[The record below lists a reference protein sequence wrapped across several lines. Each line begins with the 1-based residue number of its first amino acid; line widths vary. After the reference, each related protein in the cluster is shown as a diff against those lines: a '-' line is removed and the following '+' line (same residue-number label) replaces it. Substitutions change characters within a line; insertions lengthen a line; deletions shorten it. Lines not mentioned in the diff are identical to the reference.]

1 MKTYMIVDEDI
12 SGGYMVA
19 GHMPQDIAIGLL
31 DLLLKYGGRNS
42 YTIIMDY
49 CEEEM
54 NISQEENRGPQVSE
68 RYTMSSRCQGPNAR
82 T

>member
-1 MKTYMIVDEDI
+1 MMMKTYMIVDEDI

-19 GHMPQDIAIGLL
+19 GHMPQDIAISLL
-31 DLLLKYGGRNS
+31 DLLLKYGRNS

-54 NISQEENRGPQVSE
+54 RE
-68 RYTMSSRCQGPNAR
+68 RRSPGELP
-82 T
+82 